1 MTPAKQRARADV
13 IFDGRALE
21 GPTRS
26 GRQRF
31 RVARYLKGSGP
42 RVVRVY
48 TGRIRRAD
56 GTLILTSI
64 SVNADRG
71 QRWRI
76 YARRSASGALRTSVC
91 DGSRRL
97 SRKRR

>member
-1 MTPAKQRARADV
+1 MSPAEQRARADV
-13 IFDGRALE
+13 IFDGVALE
-21 GPTRS
+21 GPTRT

-31 RVARYLKGSGP
+31 RVTRYRKASGS
-42 RVVRVY
+42 RIVRVY

-56 GTLILTSI
+56 GTVVLSTV

-76 YARRSASGALRTSVC
+76 YARRTASGALRTSVC

-97 SRKRR
+97 PRTRG